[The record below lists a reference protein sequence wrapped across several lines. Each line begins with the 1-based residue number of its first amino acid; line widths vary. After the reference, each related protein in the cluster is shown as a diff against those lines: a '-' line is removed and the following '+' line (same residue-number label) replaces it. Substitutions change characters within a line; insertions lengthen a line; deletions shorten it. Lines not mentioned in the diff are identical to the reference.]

1 MNKLATMLTT
11 TSPMTTPTKGNKG
24 KPKVGM
30 ILYMNPDYYPPTVN
44 AAHLLS
50 EHFDVV
56 LIGRNYDFPDG
67 EYPSN
72 VSVHR
77 LGRYSSIQE
86 RMNASPWA
94 KFWEYLNF
102 IFQAR
107 YLLKEV
113 SLIYAYDAYGYTAA
127 YLCQRLLPKKIP
139 ILYQNHEIETK
150 LSGLSSLAGWVQRAE
165 RAWISR
171 AKLVIFPDKDRANF
185 FQKITGIKKVPII
198 VPNFPRKSVFT
209 LSDDWIS
216 IIQKRWNS
224 ITLFCRG
231 SISETSA
238 MREIIFAASLLK
250 RFNRNIRVEFVGFL
264 GEAEGRSLT
273 NWVEQSEMSNSFSYL
288 GVLPYKDLQTPTVSA
303 TVGFAL
309 YKNIAF
315 DRVAC
320 ASACNKIYEYA
331 ACGLPVIVSDFST
344 YRDYLGNESWV
355 RFADPEDPTAI
366 VSAVQDI
373 LSDFKQY
380 REMCLAARK
389 AFEQKFNYELVF
401 SPLISKMQEL
411 VDIQK

>member
-1 MNKLATMLTT
+1 MLAT
-11 TSPMTTPTKGNKG
+11 TSPITTPVKGNTG
-24 KPKVGM
+24 KPRVGM
-30 ILYMNPDYYPPTVN
+30 ILYMNPDCYPPTFN

-67 EYPSN
+67 EYPPN

-77 LGRYSSIQE
+77 LGRYSPIQQ
-86 RMNASPWA
+86 RMNVSPWA

-102 IFQAR
+102 VFQAR
-107 YLLKEV
+107 HLLKGV

-127 YLCQRLLPKKIP
+127 YLCQRLLPKNIP
-139 ILYQNHEIETK
+139 IIYQNYEIETK
-150 LSGLSSLAGWVQRAE
+150 LPGLSSLTGWVQRAE
-165 RAWISR
+165 RALINR
-171 AKLVIFPDKDRANF
+171 AKLIVFPDEDRAVF
-185 FQKITGIKKVPII
+185 FQKITNLKKTPII
-198 VPNFPRKSVFT
+198 VPNFPRKSFFT

-216 IIQKRWNS
+216 IIQERWNL
-224 ITLFCRG
+224 IALFYRG
-231 SISETSA
+231 SISEISA

-264 GEAEGRSLT
+264 GKAEGRSLT
-273 NWVEQSEMSNSFSYL
+273 NWVEQSEMSDSFSYL
-288 GVLPYKDLQTPTVSA
+288 GVLPYKDLQIPTVSA

-309 YKNIAF
+309 HKNISF

-320 ASACNKIYEYA
+320 ALACNKIYEYA

-344 YRDYLGNESWV
+344 YRDYLGDESWV

-366 VSAVQDI
+366 ASAVQDI

-380 REMCLAARK
+380 REMCLAARQ